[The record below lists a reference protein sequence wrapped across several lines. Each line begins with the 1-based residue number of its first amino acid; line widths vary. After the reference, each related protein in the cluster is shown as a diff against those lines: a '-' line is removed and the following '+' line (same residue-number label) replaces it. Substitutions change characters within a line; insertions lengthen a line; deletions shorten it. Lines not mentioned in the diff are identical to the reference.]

1 MGLFPGG
8 PKDRVLESQLD
19 CRPCTLHGK
28 KHCDR
33 NHACMQSITPE
44 QVMRAL
50 VNERIGGEGFLK
62 KALPPP
68 NLPLP
73 IPKTLVF
80 GKSNMAE
87 SLIFSPYFLK

>member
-1 MGLFPGG
+1 MHLAGAVGTPVLALFG
-8 PKDRVLESQLD
+8 PTTEEWGFFPAGPRDRVLESQLD

-50 VNERIGGEGFLK
+50 DE
-62 KALPPP
+62 
-68 NLPLP
+68 
-73 IPKTLVF
+73 
-80 GKSNMAE
+80 
-87 SLIFSPYFLK
+87 

>member
-1 MGLFPGG
+1 MRVVEVLFPIDHGRFRPDASRGGGRHAVLALFGPTTEEWGFFPAG

-50 VNERIGGEGFLK
+50 DE
-62 KALPPP
+62 
-68 NLPLP
+68 
-73 IPKTLVF
+73 
-80 GKSNMAE
+80 
-87 SLIFSPYFLK
+87 